1 VPIIRPRNK
10 LEFIGE
16 LGWLTFVFPVGRG
29 LAPAVQDYSDFHGG
43 PKGPPYP
50 KNYPKILM

>member
-1 VPIIRPRNK
+1 MAYICISGKAGAYPSPLWPLAISPRQ
-10 LEFIGE
+10 EE
-16 LGWLTFVFPVGRG
+16 SS
-29 LAPAVQDYSDFHGG
+29 PAVQDYSDFHGG